1 MIRDTPIEASIESFI
16 NADRYSLNTAIPA
29 SIESYDPDTR
39 TARVKIHYSDHF
51 ASEGTEANREDW
63 PPIPDCPVLFPRGGG
78 FVFTW
83 PLEKGDP
90 VLVVFSQRSLQEW
103 SASDGKTD
111 IGSFL
116 ISTHNP
122 GDAIVIPGLSPSK
135 NKSGEDTE
143 VKITEDGELQV
154 KAAKVRLGSLDAN
167 KALALATETLNA
179 LNEIKTFCNLVSTT
193 ATAAGGLL
201 IPPPSPILTVFD
213 IDSTKVFT
221 DA

>member
-1 MIRDTPIEASIESFI
+1 MIRDTPIESSIESFI
-16 NADRYSLNTAIPA
+16 TADRVGLNTAIPA
-29 SIESYDPDTR
+29 SVESYDEATR

-135 NKSGEDTE
+135 NKDGEDTE
-143 VKITEDGELQV
+143 IKITTDGELQV
-154 KAAKVRLGSLDAN
+154 KSSKVRLGTLDAA
-167 KALALATETLNA
+167 KALALAEKVDAAIQNA
-179 LNEIKTFCNLVSTT
+179 EAKINAIVAAAL
-193 ATAAGGLL
+193 AGGGLVLGVTPL
-201 IPPPSPILTVFD
+201 IPAQPTASA
-213 IDSTKVFT
+213 KVFT
-221 DA
+221 DS

>member
-1 MIRDTPIEASIESFI
+1 MIRDTPIESSIESFI
-16 NADRYSLNTAIPA
+16 TADRVGLNTAIPA
-29 SIESYDPDTR
+29 SIESYDEATR

-83 PLEKGDP
+83 PLKKGDP

-122 GDAIVIPGLSPSK
+122 GDAIVISGLSPSK
-135 NKSGEDTE
+135 NKDGEDTE
-143 VKITEDGELQV
+143 IKITTDGELQV
-154 KAAKVRLGSLDAN
+154 KSSKVRLGTLDAA
-167 KALALATETLNA
+167 KALALAEKVDAAIQNA
-179 LNEIKTFCNLVSTT
+179 EAKINAIVAAAL
-193 ATAAGGLL
+193 AGGGLVLGVTPL
-201 IPPPSPILTVFD
+201 IPAQPTASA
-213 IDSTKVFT
+213 KVFT
-221 DA
+221 DS

>member
-1 MIRDTPIEASIESFI
+1 MIRDTPIESSIESFI
-16 NADRYSLNTAIPA
+16 NADRVGLNTAIPA
-29 SIESYDPDTR
+29 SIESYDEDTR

-90 VLVVFSQRSLQEW
+90 VFVVFSQRSLQEW

-135 NKSGEDTE
+135 NKDGEDTE
-143 VKITEDGELQV
+143 IKITTDGELQV
-154 KAAKVRLGSLDAN
+154 KSSKVRLGTLDAA
-167 KALALATETLNA
+167 KALALAEKVDAAIQNA
-179 LNEIKTFCNLVSTT
+179 EAKINAIVAAAL
-193 ATAAGGLL
+193 AGGGLVLGVTPL
-201 IPPPSPILTVFD
+201 IPAQPTA
-213 IDSTKVFT
+213 STKVFT
-221 DA
+221 DS

>member
-1 MIRDTPIEASIESFI
+1 MIRDTPIESSIESFI
-16 NADRYSLNTAIPA
+16 NADRVGLNTAIPA
-29 SIESYDPDTR
+29 SVESYDEATR

-135 NKSGEDTE
+135 NKDGEDTE
-143 VKITEDGELQV
+143 IKITTDGELQV
-154 KAAKVRLGSLDAN
+154 KAAKVRLGTLAAD
-167 KALALATETLNA
+167 KALAKATETDS
-179 LNEIKTFCNLVSTT
+179 NLSAIAAKVDLIIAA
-193 ATAAGGLL
+193 ATAAGGLVL
-201 IPPPSPILTVFD
+201 PPPPPIGALGSVA
-213 IDSTKVFT
+213 SSKVFT
-221 DA
+221 DS

>member
-1 MIRDTPIEASIESFI
+1 MIRDTPIESSIESFI
-16 NADRYSLNTAIPA
+16 NADRFSLNTAIPA
-29 SIESYDPDTR
+29 SIDSYDPDTR
-39 TARVKIHYSDHF
+39 TAKVKIHYSDHF

-63 PPIPDCPVLFPRGGG
+63 PPIPDCAVLFPRGGG

-83 PLEKGDP
+83 PLKKGDP

-135 NKSGEDTE
+135 NKDGEDTE
-143 VKITEDGELQV
+143 IKITTDGELQV
-154 KAAKVRLGSLDAN
+154 KSSKVRLGTLDAA
-167 KALALATETLNA
+167 KALALAEKVDAAIQNA
-179 LNEIKTFCNLVSTT
+179 EAKINAIVAAAL
-193 ATAAGGLL
+193 AGGGLVLGVTPL
-201 IPPPSPILTVFD
+201 IPAQPTASA
-213 IDSTKVFT
+213 KVFT
-221 DA
+221 DS

>member
-1 MIRDTPIEASIESFI
+1 MIRDTPIESSIESFI
-16 NADRYSLNTAIPA
+16 TADRVGLNTAIPA
-29 SIESYDPDTR
+29 SIESYDEATR

-83 PLEKGDP
+83 PLKKGDP

-135 NKSGEDTE
+135 NKDGEDTE
-143 VKITEDGELQV
+143 IKITTDGELQV
-154 KAAKVRLGSLDAN
+154 KSSKVRLGTLDAA
-167 KALALATETLNA
+167 KALALAEKVDAAIQNA
-179 LNEIKTFCNLVSTT
+179 EAKINAIVAAAL
-193 ATAAGGLL
+193 AGGGLVLGVTPL
-201 IPPPSPILTVFD
+201 IPAQPTASA
-213 IDSTKVFT
+213 KVFT
-221 DA
+221 DS